1 MYSELSLKTEAW
13 KKLKEDLKVLTHKYT
28 ELKKDAET
36 NKEILRKYEKE
47 CSSLKREAQNAK
59 DELLAL
65 QIQLNISEE
74 NNRKLKE
81 DNSALVDRWMKKV
94 EGEASKMNEANEFLQ
109 RYVTL
114 PSFVFALLT
123 LFSRIEKLRSK
134 AKEDPLENS

>member
-13 KKLKEDLKVLTHKYT
+13 KKLKEDLKILTYKYT
-28 ELKKDAET
+28 ELKKDSET
-36 NKEILRKYEKE
+36 NKENLRKYEKE
-47 CSSLKREAQNAK
+47 FGSLKREAQNAK

-109 RYVTL
+109 RYVPISIYFQL
-114 PSFVFALLT
+114 Y
-123 LFSRIEKLRSK
+123 
-134 AKEDPLENS
+134 